1 MESNIKNYKEENE
14 NLRLKLELCNR
25 ELLLKQKEHELY
37 RLKHNVCRKRKSKFP
52 IKFKPKI
59 LKPSEINT
67 NEINNDFKNVPEIED
82 LYEEAPDKDLP
93 KPSINDKVLTREDQV
108 RKWYNKSK
116 DDEVIVEPYKE
127 PRISLIDKSPKG
139 YIEQYKLDILST
151 YIENQITKNKDIIKE
166 TLLKDLKNLKG
177 LE

>member
-1 MESNIKNYKEENE
+1 MD
-14 NLRLKLELCNR
+14 RLKSESFR
-25 ELLLKQKEHELY
+25 KRKS
-37 RLKHNVCRKRKSKFP
+37 KVCRKRKSKVP
-52 IKFKPKI
+52 IKFKPKT
-59 LKPSEINT
+59 LKPSEITPNEITT

-139 YIEQYKLDILST
+139 YIKQYKLDIISS

-166 TLLKDLKNLKG
+166 TLLEDLKKLKGFRVNTVFNLKI
-177 LE
+177 LEKY